1 MVVYGPQIR
10 RRVID
15 LSEQGLSVNEIAR
28 RLKGLLDRD
37 TIKRWIKEFKAGNS

>member
-1 MVVYGPQIR
+1 MVYGSQIR

-37 TIKRWIKEFKAGNS
+37 TIKRWIKEFKASNS